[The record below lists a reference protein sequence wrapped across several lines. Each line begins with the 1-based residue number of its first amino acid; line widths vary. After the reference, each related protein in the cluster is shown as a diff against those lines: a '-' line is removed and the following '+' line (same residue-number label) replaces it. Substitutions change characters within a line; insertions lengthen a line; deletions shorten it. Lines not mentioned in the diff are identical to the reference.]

1 MNKILRD
8 NLISILSSIG
18 VIFSLLDIFG
28 LSKGIFAQKWF
39 SSILFVAILLVIIRY
54 YWYKK
59 KFLDLYD
66 TLRILSENNKLHPI
80 REMVV
85 IVSNQLNNWS
95 NRLKI
100 ACATFTYSF
109 GECHSGNIY
118 DVTYNISL
126 LLKPYRWL
134 PTLRVRT
141 INFYAICEEK
151 NKNYIDRFLNSVH
164 CHLNVGTTSIPI
176 VPSIFPATTSGESND
191 RIPRFA
197 GLYKI
202 SIVIPPP
209 ISLRDHIRLD
219 LSYLLY
225 KNVHVEDQ
233 QYSFVILPC
242 NDGKKVDAI
251 EMIVEAPKKC
261 IQQISL
267 HQMGYKCGVSPA
279 GSFIHDESQ
288 KGRYLISGEKK
299 IKPDIHSAY
308 VIQMDFKSLN
318 RQKPIRR
325 RP

>member
-1 MNKILRD
+1 MNKIIFD
-8 NLISILSSIG
+8 KLISILSVIG
-18 VIFSLLDIFG
+18 VIFSISNLLPFESVIFIPQWVSFVF
-28 LSKGIFAQKWF
+28 LLAM
-39 SSILFVAILLVIIRY
+39 SIIIAIY
-54 YWYKK
+54 YKYKK

-141 INFYAICEEK
+141 INFYAICEEE

-164 CHLNVGTTSIPI
+164 CRLNVGTTSIPI

-191 RIPRFA
+191 SIPRFA

-202 SIVIPPP
+202 SIVIPPS

-242 NDGKKVDAI
+242 NYGKKVDAI

-261 IQQISL
+261 IQQITL

-279 GSFIHDESQ
+279 GSFIRDESQ

-318 RQKPIRR
+318 RQKPLRR

>member
-1 MNKILRD
+1 MNKIIFDKLMS
-8 NLISILSSIG
+8 ISSAIG
-18 VIFSLLDIFG
+18 VIFSIYNLFPFESEKFIPQWVSFVFLLAI
-28 LSKGIFAQKWF
+28 
-39 SSILFVAILLVIIRY
+39 SIIIAMCY
-54 YWYKK
+54 KYKK
-59 KFLDLYD
+59 EFLDLYD

-202 SIVIPPP
+202 SIVIPPS

-225 KNVHVEDQ
+225 KNVHVEDR

-242 NDGKKVDAI
+242 NYGKKVDAI

-267 HQMGYKCGVSPA
+267 HQMGYKCGVSPV

-318 RQKPIRR
+318 RQKTIRR